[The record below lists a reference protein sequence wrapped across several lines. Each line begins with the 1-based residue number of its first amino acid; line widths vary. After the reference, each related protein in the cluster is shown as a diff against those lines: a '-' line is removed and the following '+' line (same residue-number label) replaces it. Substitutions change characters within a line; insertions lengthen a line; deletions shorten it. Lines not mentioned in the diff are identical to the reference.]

1 MAKKGVIALT
11 VFIFCVLGEAT
22 SQALDSASYTLT
34 IEEDILGM
42 ELRPDKEVSQSV
54 YILSKKRQDIGKAA
68 ISHTLI
74 TQDDILQSG
83 ATTLLEVLRFSP
95 DFVVRQSTNGNYI
108 LHLRGSSFAD
118 EGLSNRNTVLLM
130 VDEVPYYNFMEQSVW
145 WETLPIDLQD
155 IKQIEVVRFPHGAWY
170 GPEASEGIIN
180 IVTKSDNGM
189 GLKTQANARIGLNAN
204 HAYQGSIS
212 YYEGGRFRARFSGFY
227 NQSRRFQKSSYVF
240 SENDYINNNS
250 LLLFQIN
257 ARTTNPDIGKA
268 QRSSGAYLSAD
279 YTLNKDTKFYISA
292 GTQNS
297 EAQGVF
303 RRIEEIA
310 LSNRLA
316 NTNWVSLRARWKP
329 IRVYASYQAGS
340 RLYSGYES
348 LRWDNNNQW
357 LGRIEYA
364 KEWKK
369 YRVGVGAEALHY
381 EYANSTVDTVGQEA
395 TDIASSFP
403 LSGQRYSANVS
414 QQLSFSK
421 ERLILTLANRADY
434 YANLEQLLLNSQ
446 FGILFTLFPAHKISA
461 AVALSERPP
470 GIFDYALTNTEDLIL
485 PFQRTLAYEAKYH
498 YQISKNIRADLTYF
512 QHQPQE
518 EEEGMQT
525 ANRSGVGGKVD
536 WQINRLLLSGNVTYM
551 QFQELDNTILGSPLP
566 QLFGSLTGRYSAF
579 FDKLQAFVTANYY
592 SQHFYTNGNR
602 ALLIPARLNLSSR
615 LSYQVWDEHSLF
627 ISGQNLLN
635 NGKIEYPF
643 SDQTQGMYWL
653 GINLRF

>member
-1 MAKKGVIALT
+1 MVKKGVIALT
-11 VFIFCVLGEAT
+11 VFIFCALGEAT
-22 SQALDSASYTLT
+22 SQALDSSSYTLT

-42 ELRPDKEVSQSV
+42 ELRPDKEVSQSI
-54 YILSKKRQDIGKAA
+54 YILSKEHQDIEKAA

-83 ATTLLEVLRFSP
+83 ATTLLEILRFSP

-130 VDEVPYYNFMEQSVW
+130 VDEIPYYNFMEQSVW

-170 GPEASEGIIN
+170 GPEAAEGIIN
-180 IVTKSDNGM
+180 IVTKADNGM
-189 GLKTQANARIGLNAN
+189 GLKTQANARIGLNTN

-212 YYEGGRFRARFSGFY
+212 YYEGGRFRARLSGFY
-227 NQSRRFQKSSYVF
+227 NQSRRSQKSSYVF
-240 SENDYINNNS
+240 SENNYVSNSS
-250 LLLFQIN
+250 LLLYQIN
-257 ARTTNPDIGKA
+257 ARTTNPDIGNA

-279 YTLNKDTKFYISA
+279 YTLNKDTKFYVSA

-316 NTNWVSLRARWKP
+316 STNWVSLRARWKP
-329 IRVYASYQAGS
+329 IQFYVSYQAGT
-340 RLYSGYES
+340 RLYSGYEN

-364 KEWKK
+364 KKWKK
-369 YRVGVGAEALHY
+369 YRIGVGAEALHY
-381 EYANSTVDTVGQEA
+381 EYANSTADTTRQEA
-395 TDIASSFP
+395 PDVTSFP
-403 LSGQRYSANVS
+403 LLGQRYSVNIS
-414 QQLSFSK
+414 HQLFFSK
-421 ERLILTLANRADY
+421 DRLILTMANRADY
-434 YANLEQLLLNSQ
+434 YAHFEQLLLNSQ
-446 FGILFTLFPAHKISA
+446 FGALFALFPAHKISA

-470 GIFDYALTNTEDLIL
+470 GIFDYNLTNNGDLIL
-485 PFQRTLAYEAKYH
+485 PFQKTLAYEAKYH

-512 QHQPQE
+512 QYQPQE
-518 EEEGMQT
+518 EIEDMRT
-525 ANRSGVGGKVD
+525 ANRSGVGGKID

-551 QFQELDNTILGSPLP
+551 QFQELDNTISGSPLP
-566 QLFGSLTGRYSAF
+566 QLFGSLTGKYSAF
-579 FDKLQAFVTANYY
+579 FDKLQVFLSANYY

-602 ALLIPARLNLSSR
+602 ALLIPARFNLSSR

-635 NGKIEYPF
+635 NGKIEFPF